1 MFPFSRH
8 RLVSMKRFSLLL
20 GIAVV
25 SSAGMMRAELTW
37 DARRIE
43 LAPSVFETAADAKFG
58 FVNSGDQPVII
69 ESAKSSCGC
78 TIPKLEKNT
87 YAPGERGEIVA
98 HFNIGDRRGI
108 QNVAIQVAIRGKQA
122 PDVLSLVL
130 KIPIPAS
137 VTPSMLVWGKDESNA
152 AKTIMVEAMEGLP
165 LRVEKVQP
173 SNADFDTSVE
183 TEQEGAK
190 YRIVVTPKST
200 ARSSVTVLNIDT
212 LLGDKKKM
220 LQAYAQVRAAGPP
233 RQVTVGTQP
242 LTVNP
247 PPAVRADP
255 ALLVWDKDAA
265 PEPKTIV
272 VRLPPESPAKIV
284 SAAASSEN
292 FETRV
297 ETVREDIEYRVIVT
311 PKATAQPGLA
321 VLSIQSSA
329 GGNATVLRAYAQVRL
344 PPKQ

>member
-1 MFPFSRH
+1 
-8 RLVSMKRFSLLL
+8 MKRFSIFL

-25 SSAGMMRAELTW
+25 SSASLMRAELTW
-37 DARRIE
+37 DARKIE
-43 LAPSVFETAADAKFG
+43 LTPSVFDTAADAKFG
-58 FVNSGDQPVII
+58 FVNSGEQPVTIQ
-69 ESAKSSCGC
+69 SAKSSCGC

-98 HFNIGDRRGI
+98 HFTIGDRRGI
-108 QNVAIQVAIRGKQA
+108 QNVAIQVAIQGKQP

-130 KIPIPAS
+130 KIPNPAS
-137 VTPSMLVWGKDESNA
+137 ITPSMLVWGKDESNT
-152 AKTIMVEAMEGLP
+152 AKTITVEAAEGLP
-165 LRVEKVQP
+165 LRIEKVQP
-173 SNADFDTSVE
+173 SSADFETRVE
-183 TEQEGAK
+183 TDEEGAK

-200 ARSSVTVLNIDT
+200 ARSSVAVLNIDT
-212 LLGDKKKM
+212 LLAGKKKM

-242 LTVNP
+242 LAVNP

-255 ALLVWDKDAA
+255 ALLVWDKDADA
-265 PEPKTIV
+265 ESKTIV
-272 VRLPPESPAKIV
+272 VRLPPESPAKVI

-297 ETVREDIEYRVIVT
+297 ETVREDSEYRVIVT

-321 VLSIQSSA
+321 VLSIQTSA

-344 PPKQ
+344 PAKRQ

>member
-1 MFPFSRH
+1 MRCS
-8 RLVSMKRFSLLL
+8 SILLA
-20 GIAVV
+20 IAV
-25 SSAGMMRAELTW
+25 SNAAMLRAELAW
-37 DARRIE
+37 DTRRIE
-43 LAPSVFETAADAKFG
+43 LAPSVFDTAADAKFG
-58 FVNSGDQPVII
+58 FVNSGDQPVTID
-69 ESAKSSCGC
+69 SAKSSCGC

-87 YAPGERGEIVA
+87 YAPGERGAIVA

-108 QNVAIQVAIRGKQA
+108 QNVGIQVAIQGKQA

-130 KIPIPAS
+130 KIPNPATI
-137 VTPSMLVWGKDESNA
+137 TPSMLVWGKEESNT
-152 AKTIMVEAMEGLP
+152 AKTITVEAVEGLA
-165 LRVEKVQP
+165 LRVEQVQP
-173 SNADFDTSVE
+173 SSADFDATVE

-242 LTVNP
+242 LTVSSP
-247 PPAVRADP
+247 PVVRADP
-255 ALLVWDKDAA
+255 ALLVWEKDAA
-265 PEPKTIV
+265 AESKTIV
-272 VRLPPESPAKIV
+272 VRLPPESPAKVI
-284 SAAASSEN
+284 SAVASSEN

-297 ETVREDIEYRVIVT
+297 EMVHEDTEYRVIVT
-311 PKATAQPGLA
+311 PKATAQAGLA
-321 VLSIQSSA
+321 VLSIQTSA

-344 PPKQ
+344 PAKE